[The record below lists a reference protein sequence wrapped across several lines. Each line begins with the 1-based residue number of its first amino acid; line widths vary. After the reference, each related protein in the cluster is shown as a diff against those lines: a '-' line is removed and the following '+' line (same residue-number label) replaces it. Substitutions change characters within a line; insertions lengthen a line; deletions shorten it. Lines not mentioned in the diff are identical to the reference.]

1 MNENIINQ
9 NEHTIDVVVQS
20 ACPIDWLAEYYQNHK
35 GKLIE
40 IDDTFVDFIK
50 NHADKVR
57 IVEKKKENFARI
69 HANFKAGVASDGTPF
84 PATKLTTVV
93 HGNAW
98 IGDNQ
103 NRNFITRIDTD
114 DIPGFG
120 FKAKLDTSQIVHL
133 RAETPKDFTQDKY
146 SKCLRYIRPKTEDQS
161 I

>member
-1 MNENIINQ
+1 MKENIITQ

-40 IDDTFVDFIK
+40 VDDTFVDFIK
-50 NHADKVR
+50 NHAEKVR

-69 HANFKAGVASDGTPF
+69 HANFKAGVTADGTPF
-84 PATKLTTVV
+84 PATKLTTVI
-93 HGNAW
+93 HGNTW
-98 IGDNQ
+98 IGNNR
-103 NRNFITRIDTD
+103 NRNFITRVDAD

-120 FKAKLDTSQIVHL
+120 FNASLNTSQIVHL
-133 RAETPKDFTQDKY
+133 RAEVQKDFEQDKD
-146 SKCLRYIRPKTEDQS
+146 SKCLRYVRPKTDGKS